1 MKVIV
6 TGRNVFIAGSDGKG
20 SYLVEIGTDLEFAD
34 EQSIPGW
41 LTGKYRVADE
51 RTPPEPE
58 QVAVT
63 NPAKDAKPGK
73 GE

>member
-1 MKVIV
+1 MMIKITEPGVFDEAGAEMAVGAIV
-6 TGRNVFIAGSDGKG
+6 A
-20 SYLVEIGTDLEFAD
+20 VEGD
-34 EQSIPGW
+34 EIPGW
-41 LTGKYRVADE
+41 LAGKAVALDMP
-51 RTPPEPE
+51 PPEPE